1 MGAVISHPHPLM
13 GGDMGNSIVE
23 TLAEALFAGGI
34 STLRF
39 NFRGVGNSTG
49 TFDDGRGEQDPYCP
63 AERVKSVAALFLD
76 KAGSF
81 SYTHDHRKA
90 AVHWHQRKWR
100 RVRSA
105 GSIPVGGITVPFNDI
120 LFLS

>member
-1 MGAVISHPHPLM
+1 MGAVISYPHPLM
-13 GGDMGNSIVE
+13 GGAMGNSIVE
-23 TLAEALFAGGI
+23 ILAETLFAGGI

-39 NFRGVGNSTG
+39 NFRRVGNSTG
-49 TFDDGRGEQDPYCP
+49 TFDDGRSEQDPYCP

-90 AVHWHQRKWR
+90 AVH
-100 RVRSA
+100 
-105 GSIPVGGITVPFNDI
+105 
-120 LFLS
+120 